1 MADGK
6 LSEQQISAFHRLLQ
20 HLPKDNDLSLLAL
33 KGHLLMEERLFLR
46 QGPTLTI
53 TAVDGTPA
61 WFTRNSM
68 YGPGGARVGPV
79 GPAPVRVVGPVA
91 ANATG

>member
-33 KGHLLMEERLFLR
+33 KGHLLWRSVC
-46 QGPTLTI
+46 LTYS
-53 TAVDGTPA
+53 
-61 WFTRNSM
+61 N
-68 YGPGGARVGPV
+68 
-79 GPAPVRVVGPVA
+79 A
-91 ANATG
+91 ASGIQST